1 MVEALINIVA
11 VIAIIAIGAFI
22 IVVLS
27 DLLISIID
35 GKNGIFFKR
44 GNKKDELP
52 ERPKMVKH
60 AIEEEK
66 PEEIEQIVQ
75 PQIAYQSNVDM
86 EEAKKE
92 EAIANQKADEFDFSS
107 YEEEIVMPP
116 QQKQPVRKAENYD
129 KYIDEITALT
139 TEALE
144 DEEEELD
151 FEETVEEVVEEEVV
165 VNQVSNEEIEKIKAE
180 LEEQRKAY
188 EELLNAK
195 NEAEEKNKALESE
208 KEQLVSEKDMLQKAL
223 EEQAQSQADE
233 QSMPAESIE
242 ELTARLA
249 ILEDRLKTNEKLLKA
264 NKKEFQPLFR
274 IKKSLDNDT
283 KKLRRKEASVA
294 KQKVMLYGVNNFV
307 DIDEEKA
314 KQLNEELD
322 LLEGLR
328 LSVKHC
334 EDVMNANKDRYPV
347 LEQTNKILTATVA
360 DIKADIEDV
369 KAKIDVINSQNAT
382 EEVTETTEENA

>member
-233 QSMPAESIE
+233 QSMPAESLE

>member
-233 QSMPAESIE
+233 QSMPAESLE

-249 ILEDRLKTNEKLLKA
+249 MLEDRLKTNEKLLKA